1 MMFNTRTVTQL
12 MTPEEFAEREKL
24 VGEIKG
30 LGSELS
36 GHLSYHGAW
45 RKKPSVTVLT
55 PTRVERRSWYGR
67 LTYATEDK
75 PEVCKATILHPQCKL
90 LVIEG
95 GMFVE
100 SVESRRKHPK
110 PLTPGHTYHLVSP
123 DDLTLPVLK
132 ELREFILAELEPFR
146 NFTSS

>member
-1 MMFNTRTVTQL
+1 MS
-12 MTPEEFAEREKL
+12 PEEFAEREKL

-36 GHLSYHGAW
+36 GHLSFHGAW
-45 RKKPSVTVLT
+45 RKKPYVTVLT
-55 PTRVERRSWYGR
+55 PTRIERRSWYGKF
-67 LTYATEDK
+67 TYVTEDK
-75 PEVCKATILHPQCKL
+75 PELYRVTTLHPRCKL

-100 SVESRRKHPK
+100 STESRREHPE
-110 PLTPGHTYHLVSP
+110 PLTPDHEYHLVSP
-123 DDLTLPVLK
+123 DDLTLPALK

-146 NFTSS
+146 NFTFS

>member
-1 MMFNTRTVTQL
+1 
-12 MTPEEFAEREKL
+12 MTPEELAEREQL
-24 VGEIKG
+24 VSEIKA

-36 GHLSYHGAW
+36 GHLSFHDEW
-45 RKKPSVTVLT
+45 RNKPRITMLT

-67 LTYATEDK
+67 LTYVTEDK
-75 PEVCKATILHPQCKL
+75 PEVCRVTTLHPRCKL

-100 SVESRRKHPK
+100 STESRREHPE
-110 PLTPGHTYHLVSP
+110 PLTPDHEYHLVSP
-123 DDLTLPVLK
+123 DDLTLPALK
-132 ELREFILAELEPFR
+132 ELREIILAELEPFR